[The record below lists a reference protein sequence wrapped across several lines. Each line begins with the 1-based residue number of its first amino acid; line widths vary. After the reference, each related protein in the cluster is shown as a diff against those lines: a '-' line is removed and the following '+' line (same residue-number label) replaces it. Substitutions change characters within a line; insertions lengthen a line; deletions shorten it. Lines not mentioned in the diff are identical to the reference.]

1 MPKTRLKKEKDAL
14 SCGFS
19 ATRAPH
25 RFNPIGQSLVKIE
38 SVDAE
43 NGVIYISGH
52 DLLNNTLIL
61 DIKPLHL
68 SDLPLYQTICF
79 PAWVHNSYTKQFNQ
93 LLRNQGVIGSPYGF
107 ATEQM
112 VMNQQTANL
121 MKLLS
126 MRTTALAPTNNT
138 VKPWFLALLP
148 FSTKTQPVNSNNSN
162 NSNSSNKSSLHC
174 CKKRFQQNSSN
185 PSFPNPPPFV
195 FSQFSTPNRL
205 PNHPQ
210 TMTDDA
216 PLTKSPVDTVLSP
229 DGFPALALCNEAACV
244 QFDPLAL
251 LYLQY
256 CFWCQYNLFYA
267 KEPLTATTSAIVA
280 QIDAQYQAVIDFDAQ
295 MNKWRAE
302 MADFEGLAMVPAN
315 IPAEEPFQPHPSP
328 PHHFSLRHHG

>member
-1 MPKTRLKKEKDAL
+1 MYPRCAFAAILPTTTNREPAPAPKETAKVDANLQPIPYVHNSGLKKRTPPKQDANTIVQLDSKADAAGKKATGTSTTPAQPSPSLFAPKISLTRSIFISAPRNETRPPKLQSSYQNGKDAKDKAQKGKGCPFL
-14 SCGFS
+14 WLFCDPCTTPFQ
-19 ATRAPH
+19 PH
-25 RFNPIGQSLVKIE
+25 RPILVKIE

-162 NSNSSNKSSLHC
+162 NSNSSSNRAHCIVAKNDSSRTVPIHHFPIPLLSS
-174 CKKRFQQNSSN
+174 FLNS
-185 PSFPNPPPFV
+185 P
-195 FSQFSTPNRL
+195 
-205 PNHPQ
+205 PQ
-210 TMTDDA
+210 TA
-216 PLTKSPVDTVLSP
+216 SP
-229 DGFPALALCNEAACV
+229 
-244 QFDPLAL
+244 
-251 LYLQY
+251 
-256 CFWCQYNLFYA
+256 
-267 KEPLTATTSAIVA
+267 TTP
-280 QIDAQYQAVIDFDAQ
+280 
-295 MNKWRAE
+295 R
-302 MADFEGLAMVPAN
+302 P
-315 IPAEEPFQPHPSP
+315 
-328 PHHFSLRHHG
+328 